1 MKISY
6 SILILGS
13 EGQLGRE
20 FRKLSSSYTSYAFS
34 YVSRKELDMNNQQ
47 SQVKIK
53 QLLNQI
59 KREKSST
66 KRQDLIV
73 QMNEIMATQINDLQ
87 KIVAEQL

>member
-1 MKISY
+1 
-6 SILILGS
+6 
-13 EGQLGRE
+13 
-20 FRKLSSSYTSYAFS
+20 
-34 YVSRKELDMNNQQ
+34 MNNQQ

-87 KIVAEQL
+87 KIVVEQL

>member
-1 MKISY
+1 
-6 SILILGS
+6 
-13 EGQLGRE
+13 
-20 FRKLSSSYTSYAFS
+20 
-34 YVSRKELDMNNQQ
+34 MNNQQ

-73 QMNEIMATQINDLQ
+73 QVIEIITR
-87 KIVAEQL
+87 QL

>member
-1 MKISY
+1 
-6 SILILGS
+6 
-13 EGQLGRE
+13 
-20 FRKLSSSYTSYAFS
+20 
-34 YVSRKELDMNNQQ
+34 MNNQQ

-73 QMNEIMATQINDLQ
+73 QVIEIIAR
-87 KIVAEQL
+87 QL

>member
-1 MKISY
+1 
-6 SILILGS
+6 
-13 EGQLGRE
+13 
-20 FRKLSSSYTSYAFS
+20 
-34 YVSRKELDMNNQQ
+34 MNNQQ

>member
-1 MKISY
+1 M
-6 SILILGS
+6 
-13 EGQLGRE
+13 
-20 FRKLSSSYTSYAFS
+20 TSQ
-34 YVSRKELDMNNQQ
+34 DQN
-47 SQVKIK
+47 KIK

>member
-1 MKISY
+1 
-6 SILILGS
+6 
-13 EGQLGRE
+13 
-20 FRKLSSSYTSYAFS
+20 
-34 YVSRKELDMNNQQ
+34 MNNQQ

-73 QMNEIMATQINDLQ
+73 QMNEIMTTQINDLQ

>member
-1 MKISY
+1 
-6 SILILGS
+6 
-13 EGQLGRE
+13 
-20 FRKLSSSYTSYAFS
+20 
-34 YVSRKELDMNNQQ
+34 MNNQQ

-73 QMNEIMATQINDLQ
+73 QMNEIMTTQINDLQ
-87 KIVAEQL
+87 KIVAEKL